1 MFSVLEG
8 APYFLFDFI
17 GEEDESLL
25 EELDL
30 LHQRWTQVVL
40 VVVSDAELLKLVYAH
55 FVFPRPHLCKFLF
68 AAYRST
74 VVFAHSEAPFNRGR
88 GMLVSYSL

>member
-30 LHQRWTQVVL
+30 LLQRLTQVVF
-40 VVVSDAELLKLVYAH
+40 VVVSDAEALKLVYAH
-55 FVFPRPHLCKFLF
+55 FVFPWPHLFELIF
-68 AAYRST
+68 AAYRSA
-74 VVFAHSEAPFNRGR
+74 VVFAHSEAPFN
-88 GMLVSYSL
+88 